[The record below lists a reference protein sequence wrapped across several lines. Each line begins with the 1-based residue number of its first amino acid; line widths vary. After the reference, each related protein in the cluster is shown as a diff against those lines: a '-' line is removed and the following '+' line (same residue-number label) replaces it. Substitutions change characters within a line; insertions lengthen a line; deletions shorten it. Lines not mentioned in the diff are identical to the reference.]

1 MRSDGE
7 FYRNALMAQQL
18 AHKQPLY
25 SKLAGSDRE
34 ISERMAIIDYLRD
47 PEAKKVLT
55 SDPLLWVFG
64 LLDRQRM
71 AAFATSERTGEVTKL
86 GLGLPKGPNVVDFS
100 ETD

>member
-18 AHKQPLY
+18 AQKTPLY
-25 SKLAGSDRE
+25 TQLAGADRE
-34 ISERMAIIDYLRD
+34 ISERIAVLSYLRD
-47 PEAKKVLT
+47 PEANEVRKKD
-55 SDPLLWVFG
+55 SMLWVIG
-64 LLDRQRM
+64 LLDHLRM

-86 GLGLPKGPNVVDFS
+86 GLGLPKGPNVVDFD